1 MPPGTHTK
9 QNTFNLHRLPL
20 AAIMATVTIL
30 GTGCMAPTRERNTAA
45 VLAQVESEGVL
56 FDCGE
61 GTQRQMKLA
70 GIPLPKVT
78 HILLT
83 HWHGDHIF
91 GLPGLLQSLAASE
104 YSRTLL
110 IFGPEGTKS
119 SYEKMV
125 RLFGLST
132 ELKVEV
138 HDVSPGEFHKNRFF
152 TLAAEGLEHEIPCL
166 GYSLT
171 LPDKRRI
178 NLEYA
183 KEAGLKPGPLMGKL
197 QNNEEVTFNGK
208 KITPKQATYLVK
220 GTKLVYLT
228 DTLYC
233 NGAVRI
239 AEDADVLI
247 SEATFTTDL
256 EEKADSYKHLTA
268 RDAAKIA
275 NQANAK
281 KLILTHFSQRFSN
294 TQPLEEEARDIFNNV
309 VSAKDFMHFTL

>member
-1 MPPGTHTK
+1 
-9 QNTFNLHRLPL
+9 
-20 AAIMATVTIL
+20 MATVTIL
-30 GTGCMAPTRERNTAA
+30 GTSCMAPTKERNTAA
-45 VLAQVESEGVL
+45 VLVQVGSEGVL

-104 YSRTLL
+104 YSRTLHL
-110 IFGPEGTKS
+110 FGPEGTKRN
-119 SYEKMV
+119 YEKMIG
-125 RLFGLST
+125 LFGLSKD
-132 ELKVEV
+132 LMVEV
-138 HDVSPGEFHKNRFF
+138 HEVSSREFHKNRFF
-152 TLAAEGLEHEIPCL
+152 TLAAETLEHEIPCV

-178 NLEYA
+178 NLEYT
-183 KEAGLKPGPLMGKL
+183 KKIGLRPGPLMGKL
-197 QNNEEVTFNGK
+197 QRNETITFNGK
-208 KITPKQATYLVK
+208 KVTPKQATYLVEGK
-220 GTKLVYLT
+220 KFAYVT

-247 SEATFTTDL
+247 SEATFTLDL
-256 EEKADSYKHLTA
+256 EEKAISYKHLTA
-268 RDAAKIA
+268 HDAAKIA
-275 NQANAK
+275 NQANVK
-281 KLILTHFSQRFSN
+281 KLVLTHFSQRFSN

-309 VSAKDFMHFTL
+309 VSAEDFMRFTL